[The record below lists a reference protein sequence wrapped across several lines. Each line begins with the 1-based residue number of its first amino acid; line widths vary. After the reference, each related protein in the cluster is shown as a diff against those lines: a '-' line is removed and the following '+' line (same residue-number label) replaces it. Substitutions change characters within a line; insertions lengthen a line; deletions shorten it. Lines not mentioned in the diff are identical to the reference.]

1 MIGVF
6 LAAAAQV
13 ISIPIF
19 RALSDRIGR
28 RMVYGGGALAAAV
41 FMIPYFWLIDSG
53 NAWAVW
59 LGITL
64 LGGCIY
70 SALAGSQPASF
81 SELVAA
87 NVRYTG
93 VAGAR
98 EFGAIAGGAIPLIAA
113 ALSAAY
119 SSATP
124 VALFVI
130 CMCVVTI
137 VAVMVA
143 PETRGRKMR
152 QADER
157 FRGQP
162 AGRAQ
167 SSGSVFAPLRVKR
180 TPANGLVFFNSRRK
194 RTDFFDEIC

>member
-19 RALSDRIGR
+19 GALSDRIGR

-124 VALFVI
+124 RRALCDLYV
-130 CMCVVTI
+130 
-137 VAVMVA
+137 
-143 PETRGRKMR
+143 R
-152 QADER
+152 
-157 FRGQP
+157 
-162 AGRAQ
+162 
-167 SSGSVFAPLRVKR
+167 SHH
-180 TPANGLVFFNSRRK
+180 SRRHGRPRNPRQK
-194 RTDFFDEIC
+194 DATSR